1 MNIFTLC
8 WELDKRLDN
17 GHLLESCEDLLE
29 NYIASD
35 YVSLLYKKT
44 EYNSFGYKRIH
55 IYGTIHIDIFLI
67 IWRPY
72 SISPLHGHSNGG
84 CIMKVLTNE
93 LKESRYDTNE
103 ERICSESIM
112 KERNVDY
119 IEGDVIQHI
128 VSNPTDTYSIS
139 LHVYARN

>member
-8 WELDKRLDN
+8 WELDKQLDN
-17 GHLLESCEDLLE
+17 GHSLESCQKLLKYY
-29 NYIASD
+29 NASD
-35 YVSLLYKKT
+35 YVSLLYRGG
-44 EYNSFGYKRIH
+44 EYNASGYKRIH
-55 IYGTIHIDIFLI
+55 IFGSIHIDVFLI
-67 IWRPY
+67 IWTPY
-72 SISPLHGHSNGG
+72 SISPLHGHTNGG
-84 CIMKVLTNE
+84 CIMKILTNK
-93 LKESRYDTNE
+93 LKEITYNTIE
-103 ERICSESIM
+103 EKIHSISIL

>member
-44 EYNSFGYKRIH
+44 EYNSFGYNVY
-55 IYGTIHIDIFLI
+55 IYMAPYILI
-67 IWRPY
+67 Y
-72 SISPLHGHSNGG
+72 F
-84 CIMKVLTNE
+84 
-93 LKESRYDTNE
+93 
-103 ERICSESIM
+103 
-112 KERNVDY
+112 
-119 IEGDVIQHI
+119 
-128 VSNPTDTYSIS
+128 
-139 LHVYARN
+139 